1 MSFHDPLAFGI
12 VVEKSAIVLMDLPQ
26 KGFLRE
32 EYAGYVTPCSV
43 LVVVPITSFLPSVRR
58 LEEEILLLNQ
68 GSGVL
73 LQVQ

>member
-1 MSFHDPLAFGI
+1 
-12 VVEKSAIVLMDLPQ
+12 V
-26 KGFLRE
+26 FLRE
-32 EYAGYVTPCSV
+32 GCAGYITPCRV